1 MLRAII
7 GYVLGFLSG
16 ASTMVAIITATP
28 SAIFFTVTFSIIT
41 FVAAAVFAHRHHIK
55 MRNKYYDNLKKGA
68 NKWHI

>member
-7 GYVLGFLSG
+7 GYILGFLSG
-16 ASTMVAIITATP
+16 ALVIVAILAAKSNI
-28 SAIFFTVTFSIIT
+28 IFFTVIFSIIT
-41 FVAAAVFAHRHHIK
+41 FIAAAVFAHRHHIK

>member
-28 SAIFFTVTFSIIT
+28 SAVFSAATFSIIT
-41 FVAAAVFAHRHHIK
+41 FVAAIVFAHRHHIK
-55 MRNKYYDNLKKGA
+55 MRNRYYDRLKNGVSE
-68 NKWHI
+68 WHI

>member
-7 GYVLGFLSG
+7 GYILGFLSG
-16 ASTMVAIITATP
+16 ALVMIAILTAKPDTV
-28 SAIFFTVTFSIIT
+28 FFTVTFSIIT
-41 FVAAAVFAHRHHIK
+41 FIAVVIFAHRHHIK

>member
-28 SAIFFTVTFSIIT
+28 SAIFFAVTFSIIT
-41 FVAAAVFAHRHHIK
+41 FIAVVIFAHRHHIK
-55 MRNKYYDNLKKGA
+55 MRNKYYNKLKNGA
-68 NKWHI
+68 SKWHI

>member
-16 ASTMVAIITATP
+16 ASTMIAIITATP
-28 SAIFFTVTFSIIT
+28 SAIFSVVTFSTAT

>member
-28 SAIFFTVTFSIIT
+28 SAIFFAVTFSIIT
-41 FVAAAVFAHRHHIK
+41 FVTAVVFAYRHHIK
-55 MRNKYYDNLKKGA
+55 MRNKYYDNLKKGV

>member
-16 ASTMVAIITATP
+16 ALVIVAITATP
-28 SAIFFTVTFSIIT
+28 SAIFSAVTFSTVTF
-41 FVAAAVFAHRHHIK
+41 AAAVVFAHRHHVK

>member
-16 ASTMVAIITATP
+16 ASTMVAIITVTP
-28 SAIFFTVTFSIIT
+28 STIFSAVTFSTVT

-55 MRNKYYDNLKKGA
+55 MRNKYYDNLKKGTS
-68 NKWHI
+68 KWHI

>member
-7 GYVLGFLSG
+7 GYILGFLSG
-16 ASTMVAIITATP
+16 ALVMIAILAVKPDTV
-28 SAIFFTVTFSIIT
+28 FFTVTFSIIT

>member
-7 GYVLGFLSG
+7 GYILGFLSG
-16 ASTMVAIITATP
+16 ALVIVAITATP
-28 SAIFFTVTFSIIT
+28 STIFFAVTFSIIT

-55 MRNKYYDNLKKGA
+55 MRNRYYDSLKKGA